1 MNRLLQGALA
11 LLLTGLG
18 VVSYKAWRYRS
29 DAKTWHDRWF
39 VLHSDP
45 AHRVR
50 YRAENERIRNE
61 GVVPGRVVFLGA
73 SITDQLDLGA
83 EFPGVPFVNRGDSG
97 QLVWQQY
104 LRLEPDALELR
115 PEMVVLKM
123 CAINLLPDAPPF
135 DETQFYYAQMADHV
149 RSRHIKL
156 VLATTVP
163 VSRAWDRS
171 EANGTATPK
180 IRRFN
185 EWVRDQARM
194 RREMLL
200 DYASVLADD
209 EGYLPDS
216 LTDDGLHPNRAGR
229 QRMIGLIRSVIIE
242 GRGAVAPVDPNPPGA
257 TPSADAGAPQAPA
270 AAAAAL
276 ADAGQPGQRY
286 RGPQRP
292 NEPKV
297 D

>member
-11 LLLTGLG
+11 LMLTGLG

-29 DAKTWHDRWF
+29 DAQTWHDRWLG
-39 VLHSDP
+39 LHSDP
-45 AHRVR
+45 AHRSR
-50 YRAENERIRNE
+50 YRAENERLRNE

-73 SITDQLDLGA
+73 SITDQLDLAG
-83 EFPGVPFVNRGDSG
+83 EFPGVPFVNRGDTG

-115 PEMVVLKM
+115 PEMVVIKM

-135 DETQFYYAQMADHV
+135 EETQFYFAQMAEQV
-149 RSRHIKL
+149 RSRHVKL
-156 VLATTVP
+156 VFATTVP
-163 VSRAWDRS
+163 VSRAWDRA
-171 EANGTATPK
+171 EADGTATPK

-194 RREMLL
+194 RRDMLI

-209 EGYLPDS
+209 EGYLPDA

-229 QRMIGLIRSVIIE
+229 QRMVGLIRAVLLE
-242 GRGAVAPVDPNPPGA
+242 GRGGIAPTGPIPVGAIPAADVGELRVPSAVAV
-257 TPSADAGAPQAPA
+257 DAG
-270 AAAAAL
+270 L
-276 ADAGQPGQRY
+276 AGQHY
-286 RGPQRP
+286 RGAQPP
-292 NEPKV
+292 AEPKV